1 MPAPA
6 GPEAVTRPWDR
17 VCIWGMGL
25 IGGSVAAALRRGGAA
40 REILAVDALPNHLRQ
55 ALELGL
61 VDTALSPEAP
71 TPPACDLHLL
81 ALPVGACAGVLG
93 RLAAP
98 AAEGAVISDTGS
110 TKGEMVELARRC
122 LGAGFPRFV
131 PGHPIAG
138 AERSG
143 PGAAR
148 ADLFQDRA
156 TILTP
161 VDETDADAL
170 GRVADLWRRLGARVQ
185 TMDPAHHDRVF
196 AAVSHVPHAIAFA
209 YVAMLAEA
217 ADTRDALPH
226 AGSGFRDFSRIAA
239 ASPEMWRDVCASN
252 RHQVA
257 RLLADFEER
266 LAGLRRLL
274 LEDDQEALL
283 ALIHRSRNA
292 RLSLPGEAGRTLP
305 RAERPP
311 AQNTNVQEMS

>member
-1 MPAPA
+1 MPVPA
-6 GPEAVTRPWDR
+6 GPEAMTRPWDR

-25 IGGSVAAALRRGGAA
+25 IGGSVAAALRQAGAA
-40 REILAVDALPNHLRQ
+40 REILAVDALPDHLHQ
-55 ALELGL
+55 ARELGL
-61 VDTALSPEAP
+61 ADTILTPEAA
-71 TPPACDLHLL
+71 TPQACDLHLL
-81 ALPVGACAGVLG
+81 ALPVGACANVLA

-98 AAEGAVISDTGS
+98 AAEGAIVTDTGS
-110 TKGEMVELARRC
+110 TKGEVVELARRC

-143 PGAAR
+143 PGASR
-148 ADLFQDRA
+148 ADLFQNRA
-156 TILTP
+156 AILTP
-161 VDETDADAL
+161 VAETDADAL
-170 GRVADLWRRLGARVQ
+170 TRVADLWRQLGARVQ
-185 TMDPAHHDRVF
+185 TMEPANHDQVF

-217 ADTRDALPH
+217 ADTRDALSH

-252 RHQVA
+252 RHHVA
-257 RLLADFEER
+257 GLLAAFEER

-292 RLSLPGEAGRTLP
+292 RLSLPGEAGRALP
-305 RAERPP
+305 RTGQRP
-311 AQNTNVQEMS
+311 AQTTNVQEMP